1 MHLKSE
7 NVNSGLYVAT
17 KKFNTLM
24 YEKPNKK
31 NVKSRKSKASKK
43 NFSGFLKEIKL
54 KSII

>member
-7 NVNSGLYVAT
+7 NVNSGLYVAK

-31 NVKSRKSKASKK
+31 NKKITKSKEIKK
-43 NFSGFLKEIKL
+43 KFSGFFKVTKL